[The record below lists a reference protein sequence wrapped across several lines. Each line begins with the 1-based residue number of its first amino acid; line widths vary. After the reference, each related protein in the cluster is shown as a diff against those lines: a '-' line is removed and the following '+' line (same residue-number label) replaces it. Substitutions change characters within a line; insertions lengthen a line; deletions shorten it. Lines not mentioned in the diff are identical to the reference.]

1 MQRLPKNYKKLTA
14 ELKQVAAKYKMGIDY
29 AMLSINGQH
38 YGFKPIE
45 EFTPSEPPRPAT
57 PKDESDFQDCFYQL
71 ADVAEKLG
79 FALDLIFLISNTG
92 SKMLLGLFE
101 AFKGHEMNTF
111 Q

>member
-29 AMLSINGQH
+29 AMLSMGQH
-38 YGFKPIE
+38 YGFKPLE

-57 PKDESDFQDCFYQL
+57 PKDEGDFQDCFNKMT
-71 ADVAEKLG
+71 DVAEKLG
-79 FALDLIFLISNTG
+79 FELDLICLISNTG
-92 SKMLLGLFE
+92 SKMLLGSFE